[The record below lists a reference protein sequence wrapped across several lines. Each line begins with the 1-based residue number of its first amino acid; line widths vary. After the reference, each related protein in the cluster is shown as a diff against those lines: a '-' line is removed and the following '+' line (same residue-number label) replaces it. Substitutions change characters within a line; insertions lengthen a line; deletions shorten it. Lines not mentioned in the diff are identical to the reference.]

1 MAPAAAARRTVSC
14 AAKAARACGQPGAAA
29 SGPGG
34 AAGATRPRSASLC
47 AQAGPARAIRTAR
60 PASASWVTVTVRN
73 PGPVTSA
80 AAIHGSPASRPARA
94 AAASRGF

>member
-1 MAPAAAARRTVSC
+1 MAPAAVASRAVSC
-14 AAKAARACGQPGAAA
+14 AARAARACGQPGAAA

-34 AAGATRPRSASLC
+34 GGHRRPRSASLC

-60 PASASWVTVTVRN
+60 PASVSWVTVTVRN

-80 AAIHGSPASRPARA
+80 AAIHGSLASRPARA
-94 AAASRGF
+94 AATSRGS